1 MERFIKEYAK
11 FKKETI
17 SNNELMGEDI
27 KEKALNS
34 IDNILKARERGLVTV
49 DETMKIIVD
58 VLNESN

>member
-49 DETMKIIVD
+49 DETMKTIVD